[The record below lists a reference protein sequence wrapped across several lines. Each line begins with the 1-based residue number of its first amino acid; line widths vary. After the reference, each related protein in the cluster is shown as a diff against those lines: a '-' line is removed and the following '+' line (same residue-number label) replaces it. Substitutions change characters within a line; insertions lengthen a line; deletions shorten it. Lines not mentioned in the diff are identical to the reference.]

1 MQGRVQV
8 STQNLTWRYIHS
20 AEITTMS
27 LLIIITLFA
36 LNAASTVAADG
47 NVVQFVVYAERQ
59 ADISKVFPGA
69 QVDTS
74 WNNLFLVTIWTND
87 PERLIT
93 DIQEH
98 LKTNASTLQTIVP
111 PMVMTSATRKWIE
124 YNLVWVAVLALI
136 FLAGCACGGV
146 IIVKS
151 NSIKQEYSNPYK
163 QCYIIR

>member
-1 MQGRVQV
+1 M
-8 STQNLTWRYIHS
+8 NK
-20 AEITTMS
+20 MS
-27 LLIIITLFA
+27 FLAIVA
-36 LNAASTVAADG
+36 LVALYATSIEATDG
-47 NVVQFVVYAERQ
+47 NVVQFVVYAESQ
-59 ADISKVFPGA
+59 TDISKVFPGA

-98 LKTNASTLQTIVP
+98 LKTNANTLQTIVP

-146 IIVKS
+146 IIVKC
-151 NSIKQEYSNPYK
+151 NSIKHGSTNPYK
-163 QCYIIR
+163 RCHTTH